1 MKVPVQI
8 EVNRTGYSVELE
20 PGTPLLKLLWGTLHL
35 TGTKE
40 GYGQGKGD
48 EI

>member
-1 MKVPVQI
+1 MKVPVKI
-8 EVNRTGYSVELE
+8 EVNRTGYSVVVE
-20 PGTPLLKLLWGTLHL
+20 PGTTLLALPWETLHL

>member
-8 EVNRTGYSVELE
+8 EVNRTGYSVEVE
-20 PGTPLLKLLWGTLHL
+20 PRTTLLGLLRETLHP

-48 EI
+48 ET

>member
-35 TGTKE
+35 TGKKRRIRP
-40 GYGQGKGD
+40 GKGR
-48 EI
+48 